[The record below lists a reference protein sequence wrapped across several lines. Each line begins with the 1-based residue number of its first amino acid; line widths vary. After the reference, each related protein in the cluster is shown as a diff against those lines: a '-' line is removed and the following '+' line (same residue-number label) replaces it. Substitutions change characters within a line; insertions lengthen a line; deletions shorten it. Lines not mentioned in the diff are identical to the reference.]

1 MKKTNLSYATA
12 VIAIVFMLAAGCN
25 KDEDITLDFEIT
37 VPDNWVYYTLGTQGL
52 VYSAE
57 RSAVDLEDS
66 IREYVQIFKDA
77 VSGYTL
83 NTYYSAVKTNI
94 LTSDYYVSTIQEK
107 DTTINGADSKR
118 IVCNEVGYYISPE
131 RDTSEVNLITTRYLF
146 YENSAGYTI
155 GMVAVDTTF
164 YRVKPVFDE
173 IIASFQFKN

>member
-1 MKKTNLSYATA
+1 
-12 VIAIVFMLAAGCN
+12 
-25 KDEDITLDFEIT
+25 
-37 VPDNWVYYTLGTQGL
+37 
-52 VYSAE
+52 
-57 RSAVDLEDS
+57 
-66 IREYVQIFKDA
+66 
-77 VSGYTL
+77 
-83 NTYYSAVKTNI
+83 
-94 LTSDYYVSTIQEK
+94 VSTIQEK